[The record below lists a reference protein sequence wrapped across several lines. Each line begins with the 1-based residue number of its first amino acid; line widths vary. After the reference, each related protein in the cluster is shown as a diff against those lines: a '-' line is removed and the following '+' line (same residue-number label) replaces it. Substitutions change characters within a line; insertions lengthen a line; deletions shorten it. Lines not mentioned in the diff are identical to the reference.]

1 MRDINTDN
9 VCPYCGKEI
18 NPPPQTKQNCPLC
31 GKTVHVQRLCCDRQN
46 AKRLMTDQQA
56 EEEEIEWRE
65 WREEHLDKEEAE
77 RESLIRSM
85 SDSKDPRQL
94 KLAYLRLF
102 LIARRSGADPMPFKR
117 KIIEYQIL
125 EHKSSAQAMAGLQVE
140 KPENDKRTGPQ
151 CDAMTGR
158 VYSIEEAL
166 KERRIP
172 CGPDCICS
180 WEIVFDD

>member
-1 MRDINTDN
+1 MQDINTDN
-9 VCPYCGKEI
+9 VCPYCRREI
-18 NPPPQTKQNCPLC
+18 NPTPQQKQACPLC
-31 GKTVHVQRLCCDRQN
+31 GNTVHVQRLCCDRRN
-46 AKRLMTDQQA
+46 AKRLMTDRQA
-56 EEEEIEWRE
+56 EEEEKEWRD
-65 WREEHLDKEEAE
+65 WREEHPDREEAE
-77 RESLIRSM
+77 RESLIRSI
-85 SDSKDPRQL
+85 SDSNDPRQL
-94 KLAYLRLF
+94 KLSYLRLF

-125 EHKSSAQAMAGLQVE
+125 EHKDSALTMAGLQVE

-151 CDAMTGR
+151 CDTMTGR

-166 KERRIP
+166 EERRIP